1 LKPKIYNTL
10 TIESE
15 FLNPGFCI
23 YLLEIINSSKKRLFY
38 IGMTGDN
45 YYPSARSA
53 FYRMAGHLEKK
64 KGSTQNQFH
73 KALKDVSANDTL
85 LENSFSDKDGIYLKD
100 VIFKMHQFKVE
111 GFKSWEYGDGFNR
124 EYMSKL
130 AANELD
136 ESKHYQVYRNSYNE
150 VLDLERAL
158 ISHFKDNLVNKDV
171 RSKHETDHQKFEEM
185 KIEIQ
190 GLIDSNTQ

>member
-1 LKPKIYNTL
+1 LKNTCRTL
-10 TIESE
+10 EINGE

-64 KGSTQNQFH
+64 KGSTQNQFK
-73 KALKDVSANDTL
+73 KALKEISANDPL
-85 LENSFSDKDGIYLKD
+85 LENSFTDKNGIYLKD
-100 VIFKMHQFKVE
+100 VIIKMHQFKIE

-124 EYMSKL
+124 EYMAKL

-136 ESKHYQVYRNSYNE
+136 ESKHYQIYRSLYND

-158 ISHFKDNLVNKDV
+158 ISHFKDSLVNKDV
-171 RSKHETDHQKFEEM
+171 RSKYETDHDKFQEI

-190 GLIDSNTQ
+190 GLIASKIQ

>member
-1 LKPKIYNTL
+1 MKDKSYSTL
-10 TIESE
+10 EIKSE

-23 YLLEIINSSKKRLFY
+23 YLMEIVNSSKKRLFY

-73 KALKDVSANDTL
+73 KALKKISANDTP
-85 LENSFSDKDGIYLKD
+85 LENRFTDKDGIYLKD
-100 VIFKMHQFKVE
+100 VIFKMYQFKIE

-124 EYMSKL
+124 EYMAKL

-136 ESKHYQVYRNSYNE
+136 ESKHYKAYRSLYKE

-158 ISHFKDNLVNKDV
+158 ISYFEDSLVNKDV
-171 RSKHETDHQKFEEM
+171 RSNHKTDHDKFDEI
-185 KIEIQ
+185 KIEIEGIIHSKIQ
-190 GLIDSNTQ
+190 